1 MSETSGSDDITEL
14 ERRLTAAM
22 DRIGQGVEALSERAA
37 DATDAT
43 ETAASEAGCGDDT
56 APPAGGGDDAGGED
70 VARLR
75 QELEDERLVSAQLE
89 ERIKALHR
97 KHDARMAELEKDL
110 GAARTALSEMGE
122 ALETLKA
129 KSDALHRD
137 AEALRA
143 AEGKAGADLLDNS
156 LRDEL
161 ETLRAARAA
170 DVAEARAIKAALEP
184 LLSDDAK
191 EAN

>member
-37 DATDAT
+37 DAAETA
-43 ETAASEAGCGDDT
+43 ETAAPEAGGGDT
-56 APPAGGGDDAGGED
+56 APPAVGADDAGGED

-129 KSDALHRD
+129 KSDALHRN